1 MIEVMRDTTRRRM
14 LQLSGG
20 IALAGMAGCI
30 GRGDEGDGPDDT
42 DDKESKKDDEKKNGD
57 DTKKRAKTGDDAPDF
72 ELETPDGETVKL
84 KPVEK
89 PTVVMFVDVESE
101 AGRSHSKKLVDFH
114 RKHGDHA
121 RVITVNSNLDASKD
135 DVREFHGKHGG
146 DWECAMGDLDTVRQ
160 YDVDAAVALRVI
172 DEHGELVARLD
183 AAVSAS
189 GIQMFLDAYAER

>member
-1 MIEVMRDTTRRRM
+1 MM
-14 LQLSGG
+14 QLSGG

-30 GRGDEGDGPDDT
+30 GRGDEEKEPGDTNDDG
-42 DDKESKKDDEKKNGD
+42 SPKDENDNE
-57 DTKKRAKTGDDAPDF
+57 KKRAKTGDDAPDF
-72 ELETPDGETVKL
+72 ELETPDGEKVKL

-89 PTVVMFVDVESE
+89 PTVVMFVDVKNE
-101 AGRSHSKKLVDFH
+101 AGKTHSKKLVDFH
-114 RKHGDHA
+114 EKHGDYA

-135 DVREFHGKHGG
+135 DVRKFHGKYGG
-146 DWECAMGDLDTVRQ
+146 DWECAMGDLDTIGK

>member
-1 MIEVMRDTTRRRM
+1 MM
-14 LQLSGG
+14 QLSGG

-30 GRGDEGDGPDDT
+30 GRGDEEKDPGDTNDGGSPKDEDEN
-42 DDKESKKDDEKKNGD
+42 DKE
-57 DTKKRAKTGDDAPDF
+57 KKRAKTGDDAPDF

-89 PTVVMFVDVESE
+89 PTVVMFVDVKSE
-101 AGRSHSKKLVDFH
+101 AGRTHSKKLVDFH
-114 RKHGDHA
+114 EKHGDYA
-121 RVITVNSNLDASKD
+121 RVITVNSNLDASKE
-135 DVREFHGKHGG
+135 DVRKFHGKYGG
-146 DWECAMGDLDTVRQ
+146 DWECAMGDLDTIGE

-189 GIQMFLDAYAER
+189 GIEMFLDAYAER

>member
-1 MIEVMRDTTRRRM
+1 MFEVMRDTTRRRM

-30 GRGDEGDGPDDT
+30 GRGDEGDGPDDS
-42 DDKESKKDDEKKNGD
+42 DDSKDNGSPKDEKE
-57 DTKKRAKTGDDAPDF
+57 KKRAKTGDDAPDF
-72 ELETPDGETVKL
+72 ELETPDGEKVKL

-89 PTVVMFVDVESE
+89 PTVVMFVDVKSE
-101 AGRSHSKKLVDFH
+101 AGRTHSKKLVDFH
-114 RKHGDHA
+114 EKHGDYA

-135 DVREFHGKHGG
+135 DVRTFHGKYGG
-146 DWECAMGDLDTVRQ
+146 DWECAMGDLDTVRR

-189 GIQMFLDAYAER
+189 GIQMFLDAYAED

>member
-1 MIEVMRDTTRRRM
+1 M

-30 GRGDEGDGPDDT
+30 GRGDEEKNPGDTNEKGSP
-42 DDKESKKDDEKKNGD
+42 KDEDE
-57 DTKKRAKTGDDAPDF
+57 KKRAKTGDDAPDF

-89 PTVVMFVDVESE
+89 PTVVMFVDVENE
-101 AGRSHSKKLVDFH
+101 AGKSHSKKLVDFH
-114 RKHGDHA
+114 EKHGDYA

-135 DVREFHGKHGG
+135 DVREFHGKYGG
-146 DWECAMGDLDTVRQ
+146 DWECAMGDLDTIDE